1 MLFNMREP
9 TSIKEAQLE
18 YAGASEK
25 VAYLTGSKQDTDK

>member
-1 MLFNMREP
+1 MGELIGIRGG
-9 TSIKEAQLE
+9 QLE